1 MNKIIVGIAA
11 CLASGLFITGTTWGA
26 PLRVLTT
33 TEDLAAIT
41 REVGGSLVEVESLT
55 RGAQNPHYLD
65 ARPSLILKASR
76 ADLLILIGME
86 LESGWVPSLLVG
98 ARNRNIQPGSTGYL
112 DLSSEIEPLDVP
124 VTVDRS
130 QGDVHPSGN
139 PHYWLDPEN
148 GKIMARVIGQRLIEL
163 IPSETD
169 TIRRRV
175 DSFHRRLDEAL
186 SGWLSRMQP
195 FFGRKIVTYHN
206 SWAYFVRRFRL
217 QVVGHMEPKPGIP
230 PSPAHLNSLITN
242 MKRED
247 VRVVLM
253 EPYFSPAIPELL
265 SRETGAQVL
274 TLPPSVGGQEGIKT
288 YVDLFDHLTEQL
300 ASAFG
305 KGT

>member
-265 SRETGAQVL
+265 SRETGAKVL